1 MPRDEVVLTA
11 GTVAADVGL
20 ISSEVQALADSE
32 RALAA
37 SAPPSRVGD
46 LHTVRFY
53 PNGRVSCWVARGRDL
68 QQVREL
74 DGRTKALWPAIE
86 ARLAPDTRFWLNAH
100 GVPRPIPADE
110 VSGFVRTQMGW
121 R

>member
-1 MPRDEVVLTA
+1 MAKKKSLGSAAKTSEPVSTVDERPEMPREVV
-11 GTVAADVGL
+11 
-20 ISSEVQALADSE
+20 SP
-32 RALAA
+32 
-37 SAPPSRVGD
+37 PPSRVGD

-74 DGRTKALWPAIE
+74 DGRTRERWPAIE

-110 VSGFVRTQMGW
+110 VAGFVRTQMGW